1 MLISRVGKI
10 KSEQAFEA
18 LQNLQWQIPSLRAH
32 AAELMIAVDGGD
44 LEGAVHA
51 TENTRRLLD
60 AAALSADILRR
71 IVIPEDGLG
80 GSCGSLGELALR
92 ATRLLMIDQI
102 PRLRD
107 ALSSAGARR
116 SPVDPCGD
124 VIAFIQAELLRI
136 TAIWIP
142 YRASFGKKT
151 SPNGQRV
158 LYRAAIREA
167 QQAVRALGVHR
178 EFSSFLASA
187 AARTDLPP
195 LSRNCRRIQALIG
208 LHIDA
213 EPDQRLLTHFR
224 PLHSEE
230 VEHVGPSM

>member
-1 MLISRVGKI
+1 MLFNSVGKI
-10 KSEQAFEA
+10 KSEQTFEV

-32 AAELMIAVDGGD
+32 AAELMIAVDGGN
-44 LEGAVHA
+44 LESAVHA

-60 AAALSADILRR
+60 AIALSADILRR

-102 PRLRD
+102 PRLRE
-107 ALSSAGARR
+107 ALSHVGSRR
-116 SPVDPCGD
+116 PPVDARGD
-124 VIAFIQAELLRI
+124 MVAFIQAELLRI
-136 TAIWIP
+136 TAIWVP
-142 YRASFGKKT
+142 YRASFGEQT
-151 SPNGQRV
+151 CANGQRA

-167 QQAVRALGVHR
+167 QQAFRALGVHQ
-178 EFSSFLASA
+178 EFSSFLASG
-187 AARTDLPP
+187 AARTDLPS
-195 LSRNCRRIQALIG
+195 LARHCRRIQALIG
-208 LHIDA
+208 IYIDA

-230 VEHVGPSM
+230 LGHAGPSM